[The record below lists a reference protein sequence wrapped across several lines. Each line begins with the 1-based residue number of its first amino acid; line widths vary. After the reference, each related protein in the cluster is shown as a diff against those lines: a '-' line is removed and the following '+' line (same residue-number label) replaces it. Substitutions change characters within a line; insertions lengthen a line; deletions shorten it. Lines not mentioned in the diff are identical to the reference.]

1 MFWDFM
7 SLTPE
12 SIHQA
17 TFLFTDRGTPLNFR
31 HMDCFGSHSFMWYN
45 EKNEYVWVKYHF
57 KTAQGIKKLYK

>member
-17 TFLFTDRGTPLNFR
+17 IFLFTDRGTHLNYR
-31 HMDCFGSHSFMWYN
+31 HIDCFGSHTFMWYN
-45 EKNEYVWVKYHF
+45 EDNEYVWVKYPF
-57 KTAQGIKKLYK
+57 NCSRNQKFNQ